1 MEFKVTILGS
11 GAASPAHG
19 RNQTSQV
26 VTSGN
31 SCFLVDCGEAT
42 QIQLKRYKIKLSRID
57 FVFISHLHGDHY
69 LGLMGLISTMHL
81 SRREKPLTIFGPKGL
96 DEIITVQLKYSHLK
110 LHFPIRFVPTEHD
123 GKQLLVDHK
132 YLKVYSFPLKH
143 RIPCTGFS
151 FEEKPR
157 LRNLIK
163 EKVHFAKLGI
173 EAILT
178 LRSGMDYLDEE
189 GNVIYSAE
197 EYTHPPAPLRKYA
210 FCSDTLYDEEIIPYI
225 RNSSLLYHE
234 ATFMNIDE
242 IRAGETCH
250 STAAQAATIA
260 KSAGAKQLLLGH
272 YSSRYVD
279 LNPLL
284 EEAKAVFEPS
294 ILSEEGTAYWIE
306 YGYPGTEVSV

>member
-1 MEFKVTILGS
+1 MTL
-11 GAASPAHG
+11 
-19 RNQTSQV
+19 
-26 VTSGN
+26 GN

-42 QIQLKRYKIKLSRID
+42 QIQFKKYKIKLSRVDYI
-57 FVFISHLHGDHY
+57 FISHLHGDHY

-81 SRREKPLTIFGPKGL
+81 SRREKLLTIFGPPGL
-96 DEIITVQLKYSHLK
+96 DEIITVQLKHSHLK
-110 LHFPIRFVPTEHD
+110 LHYPIKFIPTAPV
-123 GKQLLVDHK
+123 GKNLLLDDK
-132 YLKVYSFPLKH
+132 YIKVYSFPLKH

-163 EKVHFAKLGI
+163 EKIQSAKLGL

-178 LRSGMDYLDEE
+178 LRNGQDYLDDN
-189 GNVIYSAE
+189 GDVIYPVDD
-197 EYTHPPAPLRKYA
+197 YTHPPAPSRKYA
-210 FCSDTLYDEEIIPYI
+210 FCSDTLYDEDIIPYI
-225 RNSSLLYHE
+225 RDSSLLYHE

-260 KSAGAKQLLLGH
+260 KLAGAKQLLLGH

-279 LNPLL
+279 LHPLL

-294 ILSEEGTAYWIE
+294 LLSEEGFTYGIE
-306 YGYPGTEVSV
+306 